1 MTATESPRLQSIAI
15 RRPRSTDLS
24 GIFHCLQA
32 YNVQILRGDVRCADD
47 DFEAD
52 HIMTVRNAISH
63 IDLSDK
69 CWIADDGDG
78 ILGFCC
84 WDWRDAAKRSAK
96 TVLISVLDN
105 ARTRGV
111 GKLLQQRRQDEMR
124 ERNAID
130 VHTWS
135 DDPRAVKW
143 YQRTFGY
150 QLLGHEPIRHSLHR
164 FHFDGKG
171 EVWAIHR
178 GFIEQDK
185 LAHLHLVFS

>member
-1 MTATESPRLQSIAI
+1 MSVTETLNVQSITI
-15 RRPRSTDLS
+15 RRPEHSDLG
-24 GIFHCLQA
+24 GIFRCLKL
-32 YNVQILRGDVRCADD
+32 YNVHALQGDMQCADHNFD
-47 DFEAD
+47 GSEILA
-52 HIMTVRNAISH
+52 VRNAISH
-63 IDLSDK
+63 VNLTDK
-69 CWIADDGDG
+69 CWIADDGKD

-96 TVLISVLDN
+96 TVLISILDS

-124 ERNAID
+124 ERGAID

-143 YQRTFGY
+143 YERTFGY
-150 QLLGHEPIRHSLHR
+150 HILGYEPIRHSLHR

-178 GFIEQDK
+178 GFVEQDE
-185 LAHLHLVFS
+185 LAHLHLKF